1 MQANC
6 FLFAVALVLTGCQTA
21 DDGLTTSATPAMSSS
36 TVSAIAGDLAS
47 RLAEQVPPATNPV
60 RLKSDQSEFA
70 IALEAALK
78 GWGYRVDTNPTPK
91 DNKAV
96 ELAYSIQ
103 GDEGQLL
110 AQVSTPSI
118 ALGRAYVASA
128 GGATPASA
136 LSIMQRD

>member
-1 MQANC
+1 MRANC
-6 FLFAVALVLTGCQTA
+6 FLFAIALALAGCQTA
-21 DDGLTTSATPAMSSS
+21 DDGLTTSATPAVSSS

-47 RLAEQVPPATNPV
+47 RLAEHVPPATNPV

-78 GWGYRVDTNPTPK
+78 GWGYTVDNNSTPK

-96 ELAYSIQ
+96 ELAYFIQ

-110 AQVSTPSI
+110 AQVSTPSL

-128 GGATPASA
+128 SGATPASP